1 MEAVGKTPLG
11 LMLLLSIDIIPV
23 IDIIHT
29 WLMRY
34 KITTLKYKA
43 GWKCDP
49 VGLYLYYLQQSA
61 GQGFATRNTG
71 ERKTFA
77 QLTK

>member
-1 MEAVGKTPLG
+1 
-11 LMLLLSIDIIPV
+11 
-23 IDIIHT
+23 
-29 WLMRY
+29 MRY

-77 QLTK
+77 QLTKWNGRQASAVHCSVDYYIY